1 MARLRRCPRKMA
13 HLCAGG
19 ALQEIDTMNNSI
31 VSLKYA
37 QTKYEESNEALS
49 AIKPENEGARG
60 PTPPRPAP
68 KKGDP

>member
-1 MARLRRCPRKMA
+1 MA

-19 ALQEIDTMNNSI
+19 ALQEIDTMNNSV

-60 PTPPRPAP
+60 PDPSATRAE
-68 KKGDP
+68 KGGPLITS